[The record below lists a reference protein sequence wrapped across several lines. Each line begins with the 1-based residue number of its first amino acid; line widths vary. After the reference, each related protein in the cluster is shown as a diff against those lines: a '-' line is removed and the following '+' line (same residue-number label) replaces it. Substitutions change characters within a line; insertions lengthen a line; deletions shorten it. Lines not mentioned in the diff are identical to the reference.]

1 MTATKREPFAFEDA
15 RRHDERLMAGDARF
29 RVVLDAVT
37 D

>member
-15 RRHDERLMAGDARF
+15 RRHDERMVSGDGRL
-29 RVVLDAVT
+29 RVVLDPAT

>member
-15 RRHDERLMAGDARF
+15 RRHDERMMFGDARF
-29 RVVLDAVT
+29 RVVLDVAT